1 MRFYSIKRI
10 VLILLASLL
19 ATASFATETIEIK
32 LKFTPD
38 LKNGKS
44 VYEICATCHLPEG
57 WGNTDGGY
65 PQIAG
70 QHENVLIKQL
80 LDIRSGFRE
89 NPAMYPFVQERTIGG
104 YQSLADVV
112 AYVSTLPMHPRHRKG
127 PWTDFRKEFNQGKKL
142 YQSNCSTCH
151 GKGGEGKNA
160 ESIPQLYGQH
170 YPYLL
175 RQVKQVKNGQ
185 RKVNG
190 AMQAIISGMSE
201 DELKKIVNYIS
212 YLPVPEN
219 KKAPSLNWRNKDFN

>member
-1 MRFYSIKRI
+1 MSIFSIKRI
-10 VLILLASLL
+10 VLLLWV
-19 ATASFATETIEIK
+19 SFMTTTLFAGETIEIK

-112 AYVSTLPMHPRHRKG
+112 AYVSTLPMHPRHRQG
-127 PWTDFRKEFNQGKKL
+127 PWSDFRKEFKRGEKL
-142 YQSNCSTCH
+142 YQNNCSTCH
-151 GKGGEGKNA
+151 GKGGEGNNVA
-160 ESIPQLYGQH
+160 SIPQLYGQH

-175 RQVKQVKNGQ
+175 RQVKLVKKGQ

-190 AMQAIISGMSE
+190 AMQGIISGLSE
-201 DELKKIVNYIS
+201 EDLKKVVNYIS
-212 YLPVPEN
+212 YLPVPED